1 MNMFALRTYLSA
13 LTLTFFIL
21 TLQMRGIGVLEATI
35 IVCPL
40 LYMILDMRE
49 ELHDLR
55 LLEDRVS
62 FLLR

>member
-1 MNMFALRTYLSA
+1 MFALRTYLSA

-21 TLQMRGIGVLEATI
+21 TQMRGIGVLEATI